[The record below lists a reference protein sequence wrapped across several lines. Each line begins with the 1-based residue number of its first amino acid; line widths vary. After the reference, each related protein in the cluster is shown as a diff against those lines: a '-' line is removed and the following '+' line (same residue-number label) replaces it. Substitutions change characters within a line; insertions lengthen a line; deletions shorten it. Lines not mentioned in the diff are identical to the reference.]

1 MVDEIRDSKGYVSV
15 EREIWDDDEEIGWQE
30 WDRNEKRML
39 AKLPE
44 LTITYEI
51 SQKSEEV
58 GTSKSGPNSWEELG
72 TAEMLSNRDV
82 ENPNGGIFRAK
93 QYFNVN

>member
-1 MVDEIRDSKGYVSV
+1 
-15 EREIWDDDEEIGWQE
+15 
-30 WDRNEKRML
+30 ML

-58 GTSKSGPNSWEELG
+58 GTSKSSPNNREELG
-72 TAEMLSNRDV
+72 KAEMLSNRDV
-82 ENPNGGIFRAK
+82 ENPKDFSSKTIF
-93 QYFNVN
+93 